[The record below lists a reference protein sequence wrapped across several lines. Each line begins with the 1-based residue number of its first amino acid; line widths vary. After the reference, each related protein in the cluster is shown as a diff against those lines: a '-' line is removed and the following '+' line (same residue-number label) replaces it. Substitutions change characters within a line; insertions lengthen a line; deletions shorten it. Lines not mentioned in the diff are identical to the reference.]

1 MQLRLVTIL
10 LSNGVKYF
18 KSVANQQD
26 CRNILCIVLLLDAN
40 FIIDN
45 VIDSRKFKLKL
56 ATIDRYIRAQSILWI
71 WQQWVKV
78 QQH

>member
-45 VIDSRKFKLKL
+45 VIDSGKFNLIYSKASYHRLVYQGPVYSVDMT
-56 ATIDRYIRAQSILWI
+56 A
-71 WQQWVKV
+71 VG
-78 QQH
+78 